1 MTHDVRHLKHRGSK
15 TLCDKAAEFVFPI
28 TCNRESDHV
37 AAAADRCG
45 TGGKTGKIQN
55 DAECSGAD
63 RQCQNH
69 THDDRNNDAHDERPL
84 FRCPVDDASKA
95 CHHLGDRRSDEQSDN
110 GTGSDGDD
118 RCHDDIN
125 LGLAGNQMAAG
136 DACES
141 CDESAERFAR
151 SCQNG
156 ISVHKECA
164 AGDLAGITADHGG
177 DGCRNRDKRA
187 FPIFHCHADTDTGT
201 CQGCGSFSKQIDHI
215 SGRTA
220 DQKTDLLNHRTNNQ
234 GCKKTLRHA
243 AEAINEDVRGDFFD
257 CSHMEF
263 LLMYVVCYC
272 IHK

>member
-1 MTHDVRHLKHRGSK
+1 
-15 TLCDKAAEFVFPI
+15 
-28 TCNRESDHV
+28 
-37 AAAADRCG
+37 
-45 TGGKTGKIQN
+45 
-55 DAECSGAD
+55 
-63 RQCQNH
+63 
-69 THDDRNNDAHDERPL
+69 
-84 FRCPVDDASKA
+84 
-95 CHHLGDRRSDEQSDN
+95 
-110 GTGSDGDD
+110 
-118 RCHDDIN
+118 
-125 LGLAGNQMAAG
+125 MAAG

-187 FPIFHCHADTDTGT
+187 FPIFYCHADTDTGT

-220 DQKTDLLNHRTNNQ
+220 DQKTDLLNHCTDNQ

-243 AEAINEDVRGDFFD
+243 AEAINEATFLIVRIWIPPHVCGV
-257 CSHMEF
+257 
-263 LLMYVVCYC
+263 LLYSQVTCQSTFSLS
-272 IHK
+272 

>member
-1 MTHDVRHLKHRGSK
+1 
-15 TLCDKAAEFVFPI
+15 
-28 TCNRESDHV
+28 
-37 AAAADRCG
+37 
-45 TGGKTGKIQN
+45 
-55 DAECSGAD
+55 
-63 RQCQNH
+63 
-69 THDDRNNDAHDERPL
+69 
-84 FRCPVDDASKA
+84 
-95 CHHLGDRRSDEQSDN
+95 
-110 GTGSDGDD
+110 
-118 RCHDDIN
+118 
-125 LGLAGNQMAAG
+125 MAAG

-164 AGDLAGITADHGG
+164 AGDLAGITADHSG

-220 DQKTDLLNHRTNNQ
+220 DQKTDLLNHRTDNQ

-243 AEAINEDVRGDFFD
+243 AEAINEDVRAT
-257 CSHMEF
+257 F
-263 LLMYVVCYC
+263 LIVRIWNSSSCMWCVTVFTSDLSVTFSLS
-272 IHK
+272 

>member
-1 MTHDVRHLKHRGSK
+1 MNGRCS
-15 TLCDKAAEFVFPI
+15 
-28 TCNRESDHV
+28 V
-37 AAAADRCG
+37 A
-45 TGGKTGKIQN
+45 QLMMLP
-55 DAECSGAD
+55 
-63 RQCQNH
+63 
-69 THDDRNNDAHDERPL
+69 RP
-84 FRCPVDDASKA
+84 VIIWEI
-95 CHHLGDRRSDEQSDN
+95 GRSDEQSDN

-220 DQKTDLLNHRTNNQ
+220 DQKTDLLNHRTDNQ